1 MNRVVV
7 VGSCNLDFIV
17 EVPTLPVP
25 GETVL
30 GADVV
35 SRPGGKGA
43 NQAVAARRLG
53 ADAVFVGATG
63 ADQFA
68 ATLREALSAE
78 GLDLRH
84 LATADSPTG
93 VALIVI
99 DASATNQ
106 ITVAA
111 GANRRLS
118 AAHLTALGDVLE
130 PASVLLLQLEIPV
143 RTCVVA
149 ATAARDAGATVV
161 LNAAPVTQR
170 ADDHDL
176 NALLDLTDVLIV
188 NENEAMSLGA
198 QSVTDAEGWL
208 AFAAAF
214 SARRSLAVVVT
225 LGADGAVAAEDGS
238 AFAIPAYRIDAIDS
252 TGAGDAF
259 CGAVAAAV
267 AEKRPLREA
276 VERGC
281 AAGALA
287 TTAVGAQ
294 AALPRVADIEQLLSP
309 SPGGRHR

>member
-106 ITVAA
+106 ITVAT

-149 ATAARDAGATVV
+149 ANAARDAGATVV
-161 LNAAPVTQR
+161 LNAAPVTQPN
-170 ADDHDL
+170 DDDL
-176 NALLDLTDVLIV
+176 NALLNLTDVLIV

-198 QSVTDAEGWL
+198 QTVTDKEGWL

-225 LGADGAVAAEDGS
+225 LGEDGAVAAEDGS
-238 AFAIPAYRIDAIDS
+238 AFAVPAYRIDAIDS

-259 CGAVAAAV
+259 CGAVATAL
-267 AEKRPLREA
+267 AEKRALREA

-294 AALPRVADIEQLLSP
+294 AALPRIDDIERLLSH
-309 SPGGRHR
+309 GGRRS

>member
-17 EVPTLPVP
+17 EVPSLPVP

-84 LATADSPTG
+84 LATTESPTG

-118 AAHLTALGDVLE
+118 AAHLVGLSDVLE

-143 RTCVVA
+143 STCVVA
-149 ATAARDAGATVV
+149 ANAARDAGATVV
-161 LNAAPVTQR
+161 LNAAPVTQPI
-170 ADDHDL
+170 DDDL

-198 QSVTDAEGWL
+198 QTVIDAGGWL
-208 AFAAAF
+208 AFAAEF

-259 CGAVAAAV
+259 CGAVAAAL

-294 AALPRVADIEQLLSP
+294 AALPRVADIERLLSP
-309 SPGGRHR
+309 SPGGRHG